1 MQLNMHDLYDSKGKV
16 KEEMATSLTGHKYL
30 SALLPNLQLLNQ
42 HLHSNT
48 DILIQEEAQAG
59 LYFSF
64 LGTGPINGIQ
74 DIQSVQ
80 VSYQP
85 RNLHGNLAMKK
96 NDQLSLLQIRITPAH
111 LASILGETEDQ
122 VIQHFSSMKEK
133 LGNESGVIQLPLTE
147 KMSNIC
153 QPIFAHNG
161 HSISLAGQVYAV
173 IFNIIEQLQML
184 SHLSECE
191 SCQRKLFQ
199 AQNLIEALEHEA
211 LDLKLL
217 AQRVGLNTEALMLGF
232 YLIVGQSLESYWES
246 SRIKFAAAKLRQ
258 NPTEKGNIVAQ
269 SGFSEAQFEAAFIQ
283 HFGVSSHQYGQI
295 H

>member
-16 KEEMATSLTGHKYL
+16 KAEMAASLTGHKHL

-42 HLHSNT
+42 HLHSST
-48 DILIQEEAQAG
+48 DIVIEEEAQAG

-64 LGTGPINGIQ
+64 LGTGPINSIQ

-80 VSYQP
+80 ISYQP
-85 RNLHGNLAMKK
+85 KNLHGSLAMKK
-96 NDQLSLLQIRITPAH
+96 DDQLSLLQIRITPSH
-111 LASILGETEDQ
+111 LASVLGETEDH
-122 VIQHFSSMKEK
+122 VIQHFSLMKEK
-133 LGNESGVIQLPLTE
+133 LGNDNGVIQLPFTE
-147 KMSNIC
+147 KMANIS
-153 QPIFAHNG
+153 QPIFSHNG

-173 IFNIIEQLQML
+173 IFNLIEQLQML
-184 SHLSECE
+184 NHLSECE

-211 LDLKLL
+211 LDLKHL
-217 AQRVGLNTEALMLGF
+217 AQRVGLNTEALAIGF
-232 YLIVGQSLESYWES
+232 YLIVGQPLDSYWQS